1 VIASDLPSTREI
13 LTQGRNGLLVPA
25 GDSKAPSE
33 AILQILRNPD
43 LAAQFRRN
51 SREVRGGRFG
61 HGREMMKIKALYERL
76 ALRKAAR
83 DHESCGDA
91 LVQRLS
97 A

>member
-1 VIASDLPSTREI
+1 VIASDLPSTREM
-13 LTQGRNGLLVPA
+13 LTQGRNGLLVPV
-25 GDSKAPSE
+25 GDSQAVSK

-43 LAAQFRRN
+43 RAAQFRRN
-51 SREVRGGRFG
+51 SREVVGERFG
-61 HGREMMKIKALYERL
+61 HGREMMKREALYERL

-91 LVQRLS
+91 LVQRLP